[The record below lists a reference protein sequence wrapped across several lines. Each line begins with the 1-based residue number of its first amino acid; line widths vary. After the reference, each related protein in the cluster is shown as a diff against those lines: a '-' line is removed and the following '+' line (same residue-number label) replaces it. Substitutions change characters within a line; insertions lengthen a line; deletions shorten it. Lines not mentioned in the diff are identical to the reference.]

1 MQITMSPSTILRSC
15 IHYNDSYIYTSTGV
29 RVELFRFEMRSA
41 QCEVVFP
48 ILLLFLSQKLNFTPS
63 VWLLGEFCKRLRG
76 YFWAVLDLLVI

>member
-15 IHYNDSYIYTSTGV
+15 IHYYDSYIYTSTGV

-48 ILLLFLSQKLNFTPS
+48 SSCF
-63 VWLLGEFCKRLRG
+63 FCHRNWISHQVRD
-76 YFWAVLDLLVI
+76 YLVSFVSDYVAIFEQCWTYW

>member
-29 RVELFRFEMRSA
+29 RVELFCFKMRSA

-48 ILLLFLSQKLNFTPS
+48 ILLFFFVTET
-63 VWLLGEFCKRLRG
+63 EFHTKCVTT
-76 YFWAVLDLLVI
+76 W